1 MAQTNT
7 SRGILEY
14 DSHIRLLAA
23 VVARA
28 QDDRAGL
35 NTSYGAD
42 CHVLPEHSTRQC
54 ARDFLTELHRLVAI
68 ADNPDSGELA
78 HLVIQ
83 TMTTPY
89 NKYVLREP
97 GEYGDDS

>member
-23 VVARA
+23 IVTRA
-28 QDDRAGL
+28 QDDKAGL
-35 NTSYGAD
+35 NKSYGAG
-42 CHVLPEHSTRQC
+42 CHTLPEHSTRRC
-54 ARDFLTELHRLVAI
+54 ARDFLVALHNLVVA
-68 ADNPDSGELA
+68 ADDPDGDELA

-83 TMTTPY
+83 TITTPY